1 MPFFNKIMKPFEI
14 LGSVILKTFYLST
27 FTDCNCDI
35 SASIAAGALTIGG
48 AAAKIRP
55 VSRTYSAPLP
65 LTNPAFFQPQGNLL
79 KSIDNKTIST

>member
-1 MPFFNKIMKPFEI
+1 MRLLLIRFA
-14 LGSVILKTFYLST
+14 T

-55 VSRTYSAPLP
+55 VIRTYSAPLP

-79 KSIDNKTIST
+79 GSIDNKTIRR